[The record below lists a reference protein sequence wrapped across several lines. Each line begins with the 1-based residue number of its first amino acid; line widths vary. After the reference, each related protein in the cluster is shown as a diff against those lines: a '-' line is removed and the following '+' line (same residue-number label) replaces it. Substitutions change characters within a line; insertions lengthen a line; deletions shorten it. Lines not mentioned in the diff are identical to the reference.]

1 MRKNVIMSEAA
12 FNRLQ
17 KAIMRESYGDK
28 VLSVKKFLDGNYMRG
43 EFVKDVDGAKKTI
56 GVFVKLTDKG
66 LPTKDSVLIDDVF
79 ERLQQEKQH
88 MFSDPKERDKFLINV
103 IKAWYDHKINDR
115 GSIIN

>member
-1 MRKNVIMSEAA
+1 MRKNVIMTEQA
-12 FNRLQ
+12 FNRL
-17 KAIMRESYGDK
+17 KATIMKESYGDK

-56 GVFVKLTDKG
+56 GVFVKLTDRG

-79 ERLQQEKQH
+79 ERLQQEKQN
-88 MFSDPKERDKFLINV
+88 MFTDPKERDKFLMDV

-115 GSIIN
+115 GSIIH

>member
-1 MRKNVIMSEAA
+1 MERNVIITESA
-12 FNRLQ
+12 FNRL
-17 KAIMRESYGDK
+17 KSRILIESYSDK
-28 VLSVKKFLDGNYMRG
+28 VLSIKKFLDGNYMRG

-88 MFSDPKERDKFLINV
+88 MFSDPKERDKFLLDV

-115 GSIIN
+115 GSIKH